1 MMLFQEL
8 GDQRVL
14 LVFATELIIIAVNS
28 MLAYVTLKRERTGSR
43 VLLSLFYVS
52 QIVGFATVF
61 FSTILISFQWFS
73 YIMERKKF
81 EVKI

>member
-1 MMLFQEL
+1 MLFQEL